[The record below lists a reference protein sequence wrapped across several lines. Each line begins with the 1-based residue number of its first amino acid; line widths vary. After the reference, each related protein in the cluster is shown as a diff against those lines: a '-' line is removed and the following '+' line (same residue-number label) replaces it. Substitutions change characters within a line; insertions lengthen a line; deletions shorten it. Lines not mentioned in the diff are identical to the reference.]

1 MLHYRLFSNKDTL
14 SILCVHVKV
23 DECKRYIPTS
33 GGKSNNLGSSRTC
46 GAQAVL
52 GNVSP
57 PEL

>member
-1 MLHYRLFSNKDTL
+1 MPHIRSHSATKNATPR
-14 SILCVHVKV
+14 CVIMEKV

-33 GGKSNNLGSSRTC
+33 GASGG
-46 GAQAVL
+46 QAVL